1 MVYKRGQ
8 GYLGRR
14 FRLLRVVLGG
24 RLRLRRLFGTNG
36 KWGYRLVVV
45 CGCVCMSGRLLC
57 VLLAFD

>member
-1 MVYKRGQ
+1 MVYMRVQ

-36 KWGYRLVVV
+36 R
-45 CGCVCMSGRLLC
+45 
-57 VLLAFD
+57 

>member
-1 MVYKRGQ
+1 MVYMKAQ
-8 GYLGRR
+8 GYPGRR

-24 RLRLRRLFGTNG
+24 RLRLRRLFGTND
-36 KWGYRLVVV
+36 KLGYRLVVV